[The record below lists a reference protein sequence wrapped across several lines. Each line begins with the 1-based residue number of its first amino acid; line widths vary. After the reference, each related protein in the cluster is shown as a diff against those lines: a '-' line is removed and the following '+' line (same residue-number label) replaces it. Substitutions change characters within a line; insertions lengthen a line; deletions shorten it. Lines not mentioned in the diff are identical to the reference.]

1 MKIAFYGDSL
11 TEGLLGV
18 SYLDQLRHRL
28 PRHSTINYGKGD
40 DTVLSLYQRI
50 VRWHLNKPYDMAF
63 IWVGTNDV
71 PMKPSRIVALLKLMR
86 GKPWTS
92 SPEAFRVCYLDLL
105 DLLSEKTPTLFTVSP
120 VLVGEDVD
128 SPRNQYLGKL
138 AEIIKEVSAD
148 YPGVTY
154 IDLRQKFIA
163 RLEGRPISDYIPRY
177 VTRTIA
183 DTLRLRTRKR
193 VDRVSAK
200 RGLHLTIDGVHLN
213 GAGADLA
220 AETFA
225 EAIRDAVGETGR
237 NIQPQRVQR
246 TQRKSKR

>member
-28 PRHSTINYGKGD
+28 PGHSTINYGKGD

-63 IWVGTNDV
+63 VWVGTNDV
-71 PMKPSRIVALLKLMR
+71 PVKPSRIVALLKLMR

-120 VLVGEDVD
+120 LLVGEDVD
-128 SPRNQYLGKL
+128 SPRNQYLGQL
-138 AEIIKEVSAD
+138 AAIIEEVSAD

-154 IDLRQKFIA
+154 IDLRQKFID
-163 RLEGRPISDYIPRY
+163 RLAGKPISDYIPRY

-193 VDRVSAK
+193 VDRMSAR
-200 RGLHLTIDGVHLN
+200 RGLHLTLDGVHLN
-213 GAGADLA
+213 GVGADLA

-225 EAIRDAVGETGR
+225 EAIRDKAKIKVER
-237 NIQPQRVQR
+237 
-246 TQRKSKR
+246 

>member
-50 VRWHLNKPYDMAF
+50 VRWRLDRPYDMAF

-71 PMKPSRIVALLKLMR
+71 PMKPSHIVAMLKLMR

-105 DLLSEKTPTLFTVSP
+105 DLLIEKTPVLFTVSP
-120 VLVGEDVD
+120 LLVGEDVR

-138 AEIIKEVSAD
+138 AKIVEEVSAD

-154 IDLRQKFIA
+154 IDLRQKFVD
-163 RLEGRPISDYIPRY
+163 RLAGKAISDYVPRY
-177 VTRTIA
+177 ITRTVA

-193 VDRVSAK
+193 VDRVSAR
-200 RGLHLTIDGVHLN
+200 RGLHLTLDGVHLN

-220 AETFA
+220 AETFT
-225 EAIRDAVGETGR
+225 EAIREKTEIKVTR
-237 NIQPQRVQR
+237 
-246 TQRKSKR
+246 